1 MKLNSGTKKL
11 IVIFNDIIISII
23 STYLALIIRYESIA
37 SISNNHLYAFII
49 FSILFLPFFFY
60 FDLYSNIIRY
70 TDIGYY
76 KSLLYCFIFY
86 IISSIIIFIF
96 FTVPFTPRSIS
107 VLQPFIF
114 LFGILISRIFA
125 VRILKNIFNI
135 NKEISNI
142 IIFGAGES
150 GAKLLSLIN
159 NTHYNVVGFIDED
172 ENKIGRKINGKKI
185 YKKSDISNLKKDKKV
200 NLVLFAISNL
210 NIFKKNQ
217 LINFFEKHNI
227 KSRNISSLKEIIEGK
242 DLYEKI
248 QKININELLDR
259 RINNNIP
266 LLNFEKKII
275 LITGSGGS
283 IGSELCNQ
291 ILSLRPRK
299 IILLD
304 HSEYNLYKIH
314 SDISTSIK
322 KDDDIEIS
330 PVLGSVQNLSFL
342 ENIFMSNK
350 IDYIFHAAA
359 YKHVPLIENN
369 VFEAVSN
376 NFLGTINILNLLE
389 KYKVKNFVLV
399 STDKAVRPTNI
410 MGATKRL
417 AELAVQAYASK
428 VKDDSKLCI
437 VRFGNVIGSSGS
449 VSEIFINQIKKGGPI
464 TITHPEVTR
473 YFMTINEAVSL
484 IIYSIF
490 LSKNGEVFLLDMG
503 KPIKI
508 VDLAKKMVEA
518 FDLKIKEKNN
528 NGDIEIVFTKLRPG
542 EKLYEELL
550 IGKNSSTTPNP
561 FIKKAQENFL
571 DYHEF
576 KIVEKRILNLILE
589 KDVKGLFEI
598 LNSNVEGFDH
608 NVF

>member
-159 NTHYNVVGFIDED
+159 NTYYNVVGFIDED

-217 LINFFEKHNI
+217 
-227 KSRNISSLKEIIEGK
+227 
-242 DLYEKI
+242 
-248 QKININELLDR
+248 
-259 RINNNIP
+259 
-266 LLNFEKKII
+266 
-275 LITGSGGS
+275 
-283 IGSELCNQ
+283 
-291 ILSLRPRK
+291 
-299 IILLD
+299 
-304 HSEYNLYKIH
+304 
-314 SDISTSIK
+314 
-322 KDDDIEIS
+322 
-330 PVLGSVQNLSFL
+330 
-342 ENIFMSNK
+342 
-350 IDYIFHAAA
+350 
-359 YKHVPLIENN
+359 
-369 VFEAVSN
+369 
-376 NFLGTINILNLLE
+376 
-389 KYKVKNFVLV
+389 
-399 STDKAVRPTNI
+399 
-410 MGATKRL
+410 
-417 AELAVQAYASK
+417 
-428 VKDDSKLCI
+428 
-437 VRFGNVIGSSGS
+437 
-449 VSEIFINQIKKGGPI
+449 
-464 TITHPEVTR
+464 
-473 YFMTINEAVSL
+473 
-484 IIYSIF
+484 
-490 LSKNGEVFLLDMG
+490 
-503 KPIKI
+503 
-508 VDLAKKMVEA
+508 
-518 FDLKIKEKNN
+518 
-528 NGDIEIVFTKLRPG
+528 
-542 EKLYEELL
+542 
-550 IGKNSSTTPNP
+550 
-561 FIKKAQENFL
+561 
-571 DYHEF
+571 
-576 KIVEKRILNLILE
+576 
-589 KDVKGLFEI
+589 
-598 LNSNVEGFDH
+598 
-608 NVF
+608 